1 MIRTH
6 LDQQLQPRGI
16 EECRPWLLV
25 PSQEEEQGAGSVTQ
39 SKGRVSFTRR
49 SPESLQ
55 ECGQGGQATPTPG
68 RILFRVTL
76 VSSGPAA
83 HTAAVQT
90 AHLEISGVSHHTQLA
105 PEVLVLLSGT
115 GVGTSQEPAFLLIL
129 CSPA

>member
-39 SKGRVSFTRR
+39 SKGSVSFTRR
-49 SPESLQ
+49 SLESLQ
-55 ECGQGGQATPTPG
+55 ECGQGGQATPAPG
-68 RILFRVTL
+68 RIPFRV
-76 VSSGPAA
+76 
-83 HTAAVQT
+83 TAAVQT
-90 AHLEISGVSHHTQLA
+90 AHLEISSVSHHTQLLL
-105 PEVLVLLSGT
+105 EVSVLLSGT
-115 GVGTSQEPAFLLIL
+115 GAGTSQDPAFLLIL

>member
-39 SKGRVSFTRR
+39 SKGSVSFTRR

-55 ECGQGGQATPTPG
+55 ECGQGGQATPAPG
-68 RILFRVTL
+68 RTL
-76 VSSGPAA
+76 V
-83 HTAAVQT
+83 
-90 AHLEISGVSHHTQLA
+90 
-105 PEVLVLLSGT
+105 T
-115 GVGTSQEPAFLLIL
+115 GVFRASSPYC
-129 CSPA
+129 CSADCPP